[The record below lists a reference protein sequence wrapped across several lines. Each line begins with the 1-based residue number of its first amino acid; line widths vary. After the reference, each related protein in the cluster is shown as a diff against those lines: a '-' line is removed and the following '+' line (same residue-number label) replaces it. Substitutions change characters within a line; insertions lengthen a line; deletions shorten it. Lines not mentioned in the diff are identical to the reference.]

1 MKSSLDLL
9 LVDASPSARYA
20 LRLLLQ
26 RHGMQVRS
34 VESAERAL
42 ALIGNSAPDA
52 VVTASVLPGMNGLE
66 LLELLKAD
74 RTTAQIPLVI
84 CCPDGSWPFAQTA
97 LQRGA
102 LAVLPRDRLKHDT
115 PGVLAQIEAALAATP
130 APEPEPEP
138 EPTQKP
144 EPKPA
149 PSSETAAPAH
159 RFIALA
165 RIWKWWRRR
174 LHSRM
179 LDVVFVGVGVM
190 LLEGFGTVPDLNQ
203 AMGRVAALD
212 ADCGVYYHYAARYNE
227 RLGSP
232 SDIDND

>member
-115 PGVLAQIEAALAATP
+115 PGVLAQIEAALAAK
-130 APEPEPEP
+130 PEPEPEP
-138 EPTQKP
+138 EP
-144 EPKPA
+144 EPKVLVYGTTEKVSDMDTA
-149 PSSETAAPAH
+149 NAYDFHTWEIFQYPSSP
-159 RFIALA
+159 L
-165 RIWKWWRRR
+165 
-174 LHSRM
+174 
-179 LDVVFVGVGVM
+179 
-190 LLEGFGTVPDLNQ
+190 Q
-203 AMGRVAALD
+203 
-212 ADCGVYYHYAARYNE
+212 
-227 RLGSP
+227 
-232 SDIDND
+232 